1 MCLYYF
7 LANSCLSRAGVIKP
21 ALFNTQ
27 RLKSMSHSV
36 KSSKT
41 TKGKILPDGSLRLEI
56 RRGKPNLHH
65 VETMDYEEFCVSG
78 DGKDISIQ
86 RGQDPPKK
94 YSYDVLPDKHW
105 NKYHHASVFVNNLK
119 ERTAKITRHFQGGY
133 WKLYENLPDPN
144 FELHFYQCEM
154 RYTYQASKDTLKIT
168 RNKEPYKEFCPAYSR
183 KIVDP
188 SQPQL
193 VNEQIKFFW
202 KEREKA
208 QRITKFFQQE
218 EDIDTQYPIVLGKR
232 PTSSSR

>member
-1 MCLYYF
+1 M
-7 LANSCLSRAGVIKP
+7 
-21 ALFNTQ
+21 
-27 RLKSMSHSV
+27 
-36 KSSKT
+36 
-41 TKGKILPDGSLRLEI
+41 
-56 RRGKPNLHH
+56 
-65 VETMDYEEFCVSG
+65 
-78 DGKDISIQ
+78 
-86 RGQDPPKK
+86 
-94 YSYDVLPDKHW
+94 LPDKHW
-105 NKYHHASVFVNNLK
+105 YKYHHASVFVNNLK
-119 ERTAKITRHFQGGY
+119 ERTAKITRHFKGGY
-133 WKLYENLPDPN
+133 WKLYENVPDPN